1 MPATEFSENF
11 NSASRILT
19 ATLPHAQPTNVIY
32 ANNTTTGGVGVGQGF
47 PPQMSST
54 TSAGHVIK
62 MDAATMNAGVP

>member
-19 ATLPHAQPTNVIY
+19 ATVPHAQPTNVIY
-32 ANNTTTGGVGVGQGF
+32 ANNTTTGGVGVGQSF
-47 PPQMSST
+47 PPQMPST

-62 MDAATMNAGVP
+62 MDAGPTSAVLP